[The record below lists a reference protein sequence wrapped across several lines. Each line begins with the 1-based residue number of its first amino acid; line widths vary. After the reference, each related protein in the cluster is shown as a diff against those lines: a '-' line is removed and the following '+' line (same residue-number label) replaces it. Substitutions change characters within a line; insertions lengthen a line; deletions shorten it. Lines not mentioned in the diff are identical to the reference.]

1 MLAGKE
7 IPERQARQAL
17 HEGRDPS
24 ADRKAG
30 KERSRISAD
39 NSFEAVVRN
48 WTGKVA
54 PTRAETTKA
63 GAKAAYRNASFLAN
77 DRVVFNIK
85 GNDYR
90 LVVAVRYENGIMFI
104 RFIGTHREY
113 DRIDAAPI

>member
-39 NSFEAVVRN
+39 NSFEAVVRT
-48 WTGKVA
+48 WMGKVA

-63 GAKAAYRNASFLAN
+63 KHKAFLEG
-77 DRVVFNIK
+77 DVFPW
-85 GNDYR
+85 
-90 LVVAVRYENGIMFI
+90 
-104 RFIGTHREY
+104 IGSRPITELP
-113 DRIDAAPI
+113 APP